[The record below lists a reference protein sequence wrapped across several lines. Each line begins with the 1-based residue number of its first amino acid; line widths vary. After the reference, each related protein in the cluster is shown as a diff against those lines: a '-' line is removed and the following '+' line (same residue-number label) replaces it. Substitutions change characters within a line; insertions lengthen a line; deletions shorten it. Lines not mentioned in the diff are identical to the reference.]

1 MATLDW
7 GYKNWLLW
15 AYYQN
20 KLCYQKKKFLLIF
33 LRFKMCVD
41 FRYTRAPH
49 PEPEIKKKKKEKK
62 NVC

>member
-20 KLCYQKKKFLLIF
+20 KLCYQ
-33 LRFKMCVD
+33 
-41 FRYTRAPH
+41 
-49 PEPEIKKKKKEKK
+49 EKKKKLSF
-62 NVC
+62 NFS